1 MTTTTTFTAIAD
13 PPEVAKANPIH
24 GEAGKT
30 FGYDGAIVAGIST
43 YGWAAAAILAELGDS
58 WLDVGWSETFY
69 RAGVYVGD
77 DLTTTVEAN
86 AAGEAKWTIDQRN
99 ASGTETVTGTCGL
112 GLAPW
117 FDEFDLPTRRDP
129 VPPVVKPPRL
139 DPSEVPT
146 DSDYPPMTADLS
158 RDIAVEWAQVRL
170 EDPDPRYTEG
180 DAPVVHPSWI
190 PGQMTPLIR
199 HSYRFG
205 IGVHASGRIQHL
217 APLRAGQNVIVA
229 GRWTDAWQRKG
240 RQWSTTDAVFLAE
253 DGTELARCRQ
263 TVVFL
268 A

>member
-13 PPEVAKANPIH
+13 PPEIAKANPIH
-24 GEAGKT
+24 GDAGKR

-43 YGWAAAAILAELGDS
+43 YGWAAAAIIEELGES

-69 RAGVYVGD
+69 RAGVYVDDELTSTVSPDGD
-77 DLTTTVEAN
+77 NT
-86 AAGEAKWTIDQRN
+86 WTIDQRN
-99 ASGTETVTGTCGL
+99 SNGETVTGTCGL

-117 FDEFDLPTRRDP
+117 ADEFELPTRRDP
-129 VPPVVKPPRL
+129 VPPVVKPPPL
-139 DPSEVPT
+139 DPSQVPS
-146 DSDYPPMTADLS
+146 DEDYPPM
-158 RDIAVEWAQVRL
+158 AVELPKSEAVSWARTRL
-170 EDPDPRYTEG
+170 GDNDPRYNEG
-180 DAPVVHPSWI
+180 STPIVHPSWV

-217 APLRAGQNVIVA
+217 APIHAGQTIVVA
-229 GRWTDAWQRKG
+229 GRWTRSWVKKG

-253 DGTELARCRQ
+253 DQTELARCRQ